1 MIFLVEVFAAVVF
14 DAFVLALRVFVE
26 EGLLFVVC
34 AVAVFFDNLFQLSFS
49 KDNIL
54 VKFENIKN
62 DYYLG
67 EEIKIYLEYSPI
79 VDPLNLNKNIAIE
92 LKQAGFNEYLNVKY
106 DIKNDKYFVSFVAE
120 SSGLWNIFGQFSYN
134 NQKIKMNPKNILIQ
148 DFDKEG
154 DQIYQNIFG
163 LKSIS
168 NASNG
173 KYVDIKTYN
182 DNFVFENIVKN
193 EKNEYNTISN
203 FKYVWIIIVIFS
215 IEWYFRK
222 KKGLL

>member
-1 MIFLVEVFAAVVF
+1 M
-14 DAFVLALRVFVE
+14 
-26 EGLLFVVC
+26 
-34 AVAVFFDNLFQLSFS
+34 
-49 KDNIL
+49 
-54 VKFENIKN
+54 
-62 DYYLG
+62 
-67 EEIKIYLEYSPI
+67 
-79 VDPLNLNKNIAIE
+79 
-92 LKQAGFNEYLNVKY
+92 
-106 DIKNDKYFVSFVAE
+106 
-120 SSGLWNIFGQFSYN
+120 FGQFSYN

-154 DQIYQNIFG
+154 DQIYQNIVG

-168 NASNG
+168 HASNG

-182 DNFVFENIVKN
+182 DNFVFEDIVKN

-203 FKYVWIIIVIFS
+203 FKYVWIIIIFFS